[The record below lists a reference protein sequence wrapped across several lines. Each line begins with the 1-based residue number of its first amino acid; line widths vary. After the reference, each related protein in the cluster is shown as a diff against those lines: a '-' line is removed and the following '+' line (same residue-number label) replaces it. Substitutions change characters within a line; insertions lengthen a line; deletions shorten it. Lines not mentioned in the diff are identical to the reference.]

1 MRISD
6 GSSDV
11 CSSDLAAQVI
21 DDESTVGRT
30 RPHNAHH
37 GGDRFLHQGHRTDA
51 CHLSCLKGSVLLHLI
66 ECRRNRDDRAL
77 DLRAHLFW
85 QVSEQGLEDFGR
97 APLWRQ
103 WILATDFDRRGSTH
117 EALEQ
122 RRILAAIMWREVIG
136 TRADISPAAAKGDG
150 GWREA

>member
-1 MRISD
+1 M
-6 GSSDV
+6 
-11 CSSDLAAQVI
+11 
-21 DDESTVGRT
+21 TVGRT

-51 CHLSCLKGSVLLHLI
+51 CHLSCLKGGVLLHLI

-103 WILATDFDRRGSTH
+103 WRSEEHTSELQS
-117 EALEQ
+117 LM
-122 RRILAAIMWREVIG
+122 RISYAVFCLKNKKDC
-136 TRADISPAAAKGDG
+136 TRLQTITNTTN
-150 GWREA
+150 